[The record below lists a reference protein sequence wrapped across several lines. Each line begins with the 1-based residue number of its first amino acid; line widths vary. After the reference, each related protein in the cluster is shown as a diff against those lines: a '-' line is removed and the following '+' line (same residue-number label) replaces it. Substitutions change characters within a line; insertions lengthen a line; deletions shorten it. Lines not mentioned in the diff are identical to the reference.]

1 MPIKP
6 VISAHELVFVRNGV
20 TIIDDFSFEIQKGQ
34 LVGIIG
40 PNGAGKSTLMKL
52 MMGLLEPTA
61 GNVKLLGENPRKA
74 AARKQIA
81 YVAQRGGNIDPLFPA
96 TVIEVVQS
104 GLRTKKNVEKKT
116 KKVFKDLDIEYLA
129 HRHLSQL
136 SGGERQR
143 ALIARALIAEP
154 KILFL
159 DEPTDGL
166 DPESR
171 KDFYNLLETLK
182 AKKKL
187 TIIIVS
193 HDVHTI
199 TSKVDAALCLKHDQV
214 CHGNNECVLNA
225 HQLHNVF
232 HKGEDNIHTHH

>member
-1 MPIKP
+1 MPVKP
-6 VISAHELVFVRNGV
+6 VITASELVYIRNGV

-61 GNVKLLGENPRKA
+61 GSMTLLGENPRKVTP
-74 AARKQIA
+74 RKHIA

-104 GLRTKKNVEKKT
+104 GLRSKKNAEKKT
-116 KKVFKDLDIEYLA
+116 RKVLRDLDIQHLA
-129 HRHLSQL
+129 TRHLSRL

-154 KILFL
+154 KVLFL

-171 KDFYNLLETLK
+171 KEFYQLLETLK
-182 AKKKL
+182 TKKKL

-199 TSKVDAALCLKHDQV
+199 TSKVDAALCLKHAEV
-214 CHGNNECVLNA
+214 CHGDNECLLDA
-225 HQLHNVF
+225 HQLQNVF
-232 HKGEDNIHTHH
+232 HKGAENVHLHH

>member
-1 MPIKP
+1 MPVKP
-6 VISAHELVFVRNGV
+6 VITATELVYIRNGV

-61 GNVKLLGENPRKA
+61 GTMTLLGEDPRKTST
-74 AARKQIA
+74 RKQIA

-104 GLRTKKNVEKKT
+104 GLRNKKNAEKKT
-116 KKVFKDLDIEYLA
+116 KKVLRDLSIQHLA
-129 HRHLSQL
+129 TRHLSRL

-154 KILFL
+154 KVLFL

-171 KDFYNLLETLK
+171 KDFYQLLENLK
-182 AKKKL
+182 TKKKL

-199 TSKVDAALCLKHDQV
+199 TSKVDAALCLKHDEV
-214 CHGNNECVLNA
+214 CHGDNECLLDA
-225 HQLHNVF
+225 HQLQNVF
-232 HKGEDNIHTHH
+232 HKGSENIHLHH